1 MGTLPPPW
9 GWHWGPLPRSCPG
22 GHLGRRGKGIMGL
35 SMPIITLTQHVGPSP
50 SRAKACEELLRY
62 AVYNCMSID
71 TDKNAW
77 DE

>member
-1 MGTLPPPW
+1 M
-9 GWHWGPLPRSCPG
+9 
-22 GHLGRRGKGIMGL
+22 GRRGKGIMGL
-35 SMPIITLTQHVGPSP
+35 SMPIITLTQRVCPSP
-50 SRAKACEELLRY
+50 PRAKACEELLRY